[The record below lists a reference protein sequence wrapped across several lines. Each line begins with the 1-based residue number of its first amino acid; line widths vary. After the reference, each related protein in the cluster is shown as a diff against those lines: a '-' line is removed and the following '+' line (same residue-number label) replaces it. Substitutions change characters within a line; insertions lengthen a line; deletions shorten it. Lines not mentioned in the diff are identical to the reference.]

1 MLYQVTIYTD
11 GGATPNP
18 GLGGWGALLLFTDA
32 DGKLHEK
39 ELYGAQED
47 TTNNVM
53 ELTAPIRALEALKE
67 RCRVTLYADSQY
79 VVKGM
84 NEWLAGWK
92 RKGWMRTKDEP
103 VKNVELWQRLDE
115 LSRMHEVTFKWVEGH
130 AGNAYNERVDAIV
143 HRARAEH
150 RKRK

>member
-1 MLYQVTIYTD
+1 MLPHVTIYTD
-11 GGATPNP
+11 GGAEPNP
-18 GLGGWGALLLFTDA
+18 GLGGWGALLLFTKS
-32 DGKLHEK
+32 DGTLEEK
-39 ELYGAQED
+39 ELYGAQDD

-53 ELTAPIRALEALKE
+53 ELTAPIRALEALKV
-67 RCRVTLYADSQY
+67 RCRVTLHADSQY

-92 RKGWMRTKDEP
+92 RKGWMRTKSEP

-115 LSRMHEVTFKWVEGH
+115 LSHAHNVTFVWVKGH
-130 AGNAYNERVDAIV
+130 DGIVYNERVDALV

-150 RKRK
+150 RKLK